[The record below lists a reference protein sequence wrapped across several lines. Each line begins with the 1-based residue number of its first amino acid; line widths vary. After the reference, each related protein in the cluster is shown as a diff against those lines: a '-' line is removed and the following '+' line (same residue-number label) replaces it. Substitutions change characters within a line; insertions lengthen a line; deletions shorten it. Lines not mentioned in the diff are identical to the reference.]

1 LTVPLAT
8 VASAAGVGI
17 LRRGLVDGTVRAGL
31 TPLDLIVMATMV
43 AQPLPYVTD
52 SGSRRPAGGRR
63 LPGRHVVRRRPGNDG
78 RRPALTAT
86 AV

>member
-1 LTVPLAT
+1 V
-8 VASAAGVGI
+8 VACAEAAALREEVGRELGDI

-52 SGSRRPAGGRR
+52 WGRVARRAADVHPAGMS
-63 LPGRHVVRRRPGNDG
+63 PGDG
-78 RRPALTAT
+78 RETTDGDLR
-86 AV
+86 